1 MDLPLIEPTLPK
13 GVEEDTK
20 HSTASRSIK
29 YKMRVMNMSPN
40 GMLDTSYE
48 PKPANTYD
56 TIQKFLDAEKINNK
70 FDTWNKLTK
79 SLKHKKI
86 QEYVGKYSESNGL
99 MVDEKELLLTFLI
112 NKINTGQLSNSKEV
126 SYNKTDGVI
135 KEIPGISFNRHTKH
149 ITLKNI
155 DNRHVTTVKN
165 LKALLKSIEDI

>member
-1 MDLPLIEPTLPK
+1 MDLPIIEPALPTI
-13 GVEEDTK
+13 VEAPAK
-20 HSTASRSIK
+20 QSTNARSIK

-40 GMLDTSYE
+40 ALPDTSYE
-48 PKPANTYD
+48 QKPTNTYD

-86 QEYVGKYSESNGL
+86 QDYVGKYSEINGL
-99 MVDEKELLLTFLI
+99 MSDETDLLLTFLI

-149 ITLKNI
+149 ITLKNL
-155 DNRHVTTVKN
+155 DNRQMTTVKN